1 MFYILSDILHSMGH
15 SQYTIMYGIVGAWLS
30 SPRTFIGSWSVCGR
44 KFRIVVFVPLWGLI
58 RLLSGFPS
66 TDIILPL
73 WGKTKWVMCE
83 FFHQYHVPSRHGIV
97 GTRKPSPRTFIGQW
111 AGEAYPTLCIVGYGG
126 MSVCRHCVLFAY
138 IIIIQDGEGKSNEKI
153 CFNIF

>member
-1 MFYILSDILHSMGH
+1 MVILSTDFHRFMECGGVSALWYLSHC
-15 SQYTIMYGIVGAWLS
+15 GI
-30 SPRTFIGSWSVCGR
+30 
-44 KFRIVVFVPLWGLI
+44 VPLWGLI

-83 FFHQYHVPSRHGIV
+83 FFHQYHVPLRHGIV

-111 AGEAYPTLCIVGYGG
+111 AGGAYPTLCIVGYGG
-126 MSVCRHCVLFAY
+126 MSVCRHCVSFAY
-138 IIIIQDGEGKSNEKI
+138 IIIIQDGGGKSNEKNM
-153 CFNIF
+153 F

>member
-1 MFYILSDILHSMGH
+1 MFFFLSCLTFSTHCPFPICHGAWHCRGMVILSTDFHRFMEC
-15 SQYTIMYGIVGAWLS
+15 
-30 SPRTFIGSWSVCGR
+30 VCGR
-44 KFRIVVFVPLWGLI
+44 KFRIVVFIPLWGLI

-83 FFHQYHVPSRHGIV
+83 FFHQYHVPLRHGIV

-126 MSVCRHCVLFAY
+126 MSVCRHCGFIYLHY
-138 IIIIQDGEGKSNEKI
+138 YYTRWWGKIQ
-153 CFNIF
+153 